1 MEHDVDLRQS
11 WRDARRKKRRIW
23 LSSAAMF
30 FCVVMMANLVVQ
42 SRATPESPEPPQIQS
57 E

>member
-30 FCVVMMANLVVQ
+30 FCVLMMANLVVQ
-42 SRATPESPEPPQIQS
+42 SRATPESHEPARIQS